1 LSYLRKSPRQ
11 KRSAATF
18 EAIVEA
24 AAHFL
29 RKGGG
34 RAMTTNAIAARAGVS
49 IGSLYQYFP
58 DKQAIVRALVER
70 EFARV
75 EDMRPAMIDHADS
88 KADVVRAIVDWHF
101 DIRGNDPALATNLR
115 AVVGEVM
122 PAAEQKKIA
131 ALRRERV
138 DRTVARL
145 VGDALTGTR
154 AHAAFI
160 IDTCL
165 NAIADEALRRR
176 PQLLKSATFR
186 TEMAALLL
194 GYVEPVPDQESAR
207 GRLGNGATGTPSS
220 TNSRASSKVAS
231 P

>member
-1 LSYLRKSPRQ
+1 MSYLRKSPRQ
-11 KRSAATF
+11 KRATATF

-34 RAMTTNAIAARAGVS
+34 QAMTTNAVAARAGVS

-58 DKQAIVRALVER
+58 NKQAIVRALVER

-75 EDMRPAMIDHADS
+75 EDMRPATIDAAAA
-88 KADVVRAIVDWHF
+88 KADIVSAVVGWHF

-115 AVVGEVM
+115 AVVGEVL

-131 ALRRERV
+131 TLRRERV
-138 DRTVARL
+138 ERTVARL
-145 VGDALTGTR
+145 VGDAPGR
-154 AHAAFI
+154 VHAAFI
-160 IDTCL
+160 VDTCL
-165 NAIADEALRRR
+165 NAIADEALKRR
-176 PQLLKSATFR
+176 PQLLRSPAFR
-186 TEMAALLL
+186 TEVADLLL
-194 GYVEPVPDQESAR
+194 GYVAPGPVQESAR
-207 GRLGNGATGTPSS
+207 GRLGSGATGTPSS
-220 TNSRASSKVAS
+220 INSRASSKVAS